1 MSNKSKYLFGP
12 VASRRLGLSLGVDI
26 VPLKSCTQNC
36 IYCQL
41 GIDGIVTLQRKPFV
55 PIDDVIEELKAKIEA
70 GLEADYITLS
80 GSGEPTLN
88 SQLGTLIDKIR
99 QITKIPVAV
108 ITNGTLL
115 ADPAVRA
122 DCCKADVVLPS
133 IDAGD
138 RATFEKIN
146 RPHKDIDFDAFV
158 EGLCVFRAEFSGQ
171 IWLEVFFCE
180 GINTQAQ
187 QIEKICE
194 VVRRIGADK
203 VHLNTVARPP
213 ADGSAVA
220 VGPEKLSSI
229 AAQLGPNAEVVA
241 DFRPEMAAG
250 QTGQRTGS
258 DQILAMLAR
267 RPCRLDDIC
276 QSLGLNRAEVVKIL
290 AFLEK
295 DGLVVLQRTE
305 GRQYYK
311 LK

>member
-1 MSNKSKYLFGP
+1 MSDKSKYLFGP

-36 IYCQL
+36 LYCQL
-41 GIDGIVTLQRKPFV
+41 GIDGIVTLERKPFV
-55 PIDDVIEELKAKIEA
+55 PIDDVIEELKAKIA
-70 GLEADYITLS
+70 DGLQADYITLS

-88 SQLGTLIDKIR
+88 SQLGTLIDKVK
-99 QITKIPVAV
+99 QITDIPVAV

-122 DCCKADVVLPS
+122 DCRKADVVLPS

-180 GINTQAQ
+180 GVNTDPEQVEQ
-187 QIEKICE
+187 ICE
-194 VVRRIGADK
+194 IVQRIGADK

-220 VGPEKLSSI
+220 VTPEKLASL
-229 AAQLGPNAEVVA
+229 ATRLGPNAEVVA

-258 DQILAMLAR
+258 DQILAMLGR

-295 DGLVVLQRTE
+295 DGLVVLQRTD
-305 GRQYYK
+305 GRQFYK